1 MDCPWTVHGL
11 SMDSPWT
18 VHGLSMD
25 SPRTVHGQS
34 MDSPWTVHGQPMVQV
49 RSPDKNNQTE
59 TDIPHRGGGGG
70 SDPFGEKQKKLIKN

>member
-25 SPRTVHGQS
+25 SPWTVRGLSMDCPLS
-34 MDSPWTVHGQPMVQV
+34 MDSPWY
-49 RSPDKNNQTE
+49 RSEAQTKTTKQKQRFLSGVGE
-59 TDIPHRGGGGG
+59 GG
-70 SDPFGEKQKKLIKN
+70 SDPFGEKQKKIIKN